1 VGLDHYTDWITV
13 SKLSKPFWSNSIS
26 LIGAQLIRHR
36 SPQLLLLSRIQIQQQ
51 LLLSQILQL
60 QHLSQILQLQHPSQH
75 SHSLLVTIADS
86 VRNVNPLGPEMVN
99 GSRIQHVRSALRVD
113 TNIGPVMYKEAA
125 HAPQMLNRTSLKYAF
140 IAMNAMSV

>member
-26 LIGAQLIRHR
+26 LIGARLIRHR

-51 LLLSQILQL
+51 LL
-60 QHLSQILQLQHPSQH
+60 LSQILQLQHPSQH

-99 GSRIQHVRSALRVD
+99 GSRIQHVRSALKAD
-113 TNIGPVMYKEAA
+113 TSIGPVMYKEAA

>member
-1 VGLDHYTDWITV
+1 VGLDLYTDWITV
-13 SKLSKPFWSNSIS
+13 SKLSKPFLSNSIL
-26 LIGAQLIRHR
+26 LIGARLIRHR
-36 SPQLLLLSRIQIQQQ
+36 SPQLLLLSQIPQ
-51 LLLSQILQL
+51 LLHLNQILQL
-60 QHLSQILQLQHPSQH
+60 QHPNQILQLQHPSQH

-99 GSRIQHVRSALRVD
+99 GSRIQHVRSALKVD
-113 TNIGPVMYKEAA
+113 TSIGPVMYKEAA

>member
-1 VGLDHYTDWITV
+1 
-13 SKLSKPFWSNSIS
+13 
-26 LIGAQLIRHR
+26 LIRHR
-36 SPQLLLLSRIQIQQQ
+36 SPQLLLLSQIPQ
-51 LLLSQILQL
+51 LLHLNQILQL
-60 QHLSQILQLQHPSQH
+60 QHPNQILQLQHPSQH

-99 GSRIQHVRSALRVD
+99 GSRIQRVRSALKVD